1 MTSDR
6 DSVTLTEIRN
16 SEGVNCSPNWY
27 NTLYRCLTNIRTVRF
42 QKCCIDA
49 QLQLLLL
56 INPKLQI
63 YTIISH
69 EPILSAADEDRIA
82 ERQTTLSR
90 IADVQRVQIDN
101 EDYIDEF
108 GQYVYLVSRVGT
120 SADIDLRYEDNPE
133 PELFNLQFIQR

>member
-6 DSVTLTEIRN
+6 ETITLIETRN
-16 SEGVNCSPNWY
+16 SEDVNYSPNWY
-27 NTLYRCLTNIRTVRF
+27 NTLYRCLTNVRTVKF
-42 QKCCIDA
+42 QKCCVDT

-69 EPILSAADEDRIA
+69 EPILSAADRERIVL
-82 ERQTTLSR
+82 RQTTLSR

-108 GQYVYLVSRVGT
+108 GQYVYLVSRVGINV
-120 SADIDLRYEDNPE
+120 DVDLRYEGNPE
-133 PELFNLQFIQR
+133 PELFNLQYIQR

>member
-6 DSVTLTEIRN
+6 DNVILKEIRTL
-16 SEGVNCSPNWY
+16 EGTNCSPNWY
-27 NTLYRCLTNIRTVRF
+27 NTLYRCLTNIRTVQF
-42 QKCCIDA
+42 KKSCTDT

-56 INPKLQI
+56 TNFKLHI

-69 EPILSAADEDRIA
+69 VPIISAADEDRVA
-82 ERQTTLSR
+82 NRKTTLSR
-90 IADVQRVQIDN
+90 IADAQRIQIDA

-120 SADIDLRYEDNPE
+120 SADVDLRYEDNPE
-133 PELFNLQFIQR
+133 PELFNLQYIQR